1 MSAESTKTR
10 ATSGDERERCE
21 STRVTKVTLSPG
33 VFITF
38 DVECSMGGAWR
49 DERLKPVTPERAIWG
64 RFGDQELGIPL
75 LVKTLDENG
84 LKGTFFVDAFTDDQG
99 YPGQMEPVCHYLLD
113 RGHDVQL
120 HVHPNKKHYGMKM
133 RGEPHPRTDR
143 IADLDANAQLALIE
157 EGAERIRRWT
167 GSRPVAFRAGN
178 MAASEETLRQLE
190 SAGILID
197 SSYTFPYSGGQC
209 RFQERDDY
217 NGSRWYG
224 GVLELALS
232 GVRFPRLPG
241 LHPAQP
247 LDLVGMSFPECRDAV
262 QSICTSGAD
271 VVWIL
276 HSFSLFK
283 WRTVQYDGGRLNR
296 IVARRYRAMC
306 RWLGENA
313 GQFPCRTFREV
324 AVAISEGRYRAA
336 SVAPG
341 LLANPLRSYM
351 RRGVQVW
358 NNLYWT

>member
-1 MSAESTKTR
+1 
-10 ATSGDERERCE
+10 
-21 STRVTKVTLSPG
+21 
-33 VFITF
+33 
-38 DVECSMGGAWR
+38 
-49 DERLKPVTPERAIWG
+49 
-64 RFGDQELGIPL
+64 
-75 LVKTLDENG
+75 
-84 LKGTFFVDAFTDDQG
+84 
-99 YPGQMEPVCHYLLD
+99 
-113 RGHDVQL
+113 
-120 HVHPNKKHYGMKM
+120 MKM

-143 IADLDANAQLALIE
+143 IADLDADAQLALIQ
-157 EGAERIRRWT
+157 EGSDRLLRWT
-167 GSRPVAFRAGN
+167 GRRPVAFRAGN

-197 SSYTFPYSGGQC
+197 SSYTFPYAGGQC

-217 NGSRWYG
+217 NGSKWYG

-241 LHPAQP
+241 LHSAQP

-262 QSICTSGAD
+262 TSICTSGAD

-306 RWLGENA
+306 RWLGGHAE
-313 GQFPCRTFREV
+313 QFPCRTFREV
-324 AVAISEGRYRAA
+324 ADAISEGRYQAK
-336 SVAPG
+336 SVAPCM
-341 LLANPLRSYM
+341 LANPLRSYV
-351 RRGVQVW
+351 RRGVQVY